1 MFSALEL
8 MFTVLEYMSIALEL
22 MFTACEHNFSRCRD
36 TFFLINANNRIKSPR
51 QPKSHQIICVIQFF
65 SVFLQTNEIINQSR
79 EYHYGMKPSC
89 VQRQLIGEILN
100 RFERRGLRVAGM
112 KMMQLSDEILR
123 EHYAHLVDKPFF
135 PSLAASMQASPVVA
149 LALEGVDAVQ
159 VVRTMTGST
168 NGREAAPGTIRG
180 DYSMSNQQ
188 NIVHASDSTSNA
200 EIELRR
206 FFKDEEIFDYQSGA
220 FGYIYGSGEAK

>member
-1 MFSALEL
+1 MK
-8 MFTVLEYMSIALEL
+8 
-22 MFTACEHNFSRCRD
+22 
-36 TFFLINANNRIKSPR
+36 IKSSLLFCIPLT
-51 QPKSHQIICVIQFF
+51 F
-65 SVFLQTNEIINQSR
+65 
-79 EYHYGMKPSC
+79 HYLCGNIMSNKMNHVMEKTLVLLKPSC
-89 VQRQLIGEILN
+89 VQRQLIGEIVN

-123 EHYAHLVDKPFF
+123 EHYAHLVDRPFF

-200 EIELRR
+200 EIELKR
-206 FFKDEEIFDYQSGA
+206 FFRDEEIFDYTSGA
-220 FGYIYGSGEAK
+220 FGFIYGDGEAK

>member
-1 MFSALEL
+1 MEKTL
-8 MFTVLEYMSIALEL
+8 VLL
-22 MFTACEHNFSRCRD
+22 
-36 TFFLINANNRIKSPR
+36 
-51 QPKSHQIICVIQFF
+51 
-65 SVFLQTNEIINQSR
+65 
-79 EYHYGMKPSC
+79 KPSC

-112 KMMQLSDEILR
+112 KMMQLSDEI
-123 EHYAHLVDKPFF
+123 
-135 PSLAASMQASPVVA
+135 

-206 FFKDEEIFDYQSGA
+206 FFKDGEIFDYQSGA

>member
-1 MFSALEL
+1 MMEKTL
-8 MFTVLEYMSIALEL
+8 VLL
-22 MFTACEHNFSRCRD
+22 
-36 TFFLINANNRIKSPR
+36 
-51 QPKSHQIICVIQFF
+51 
-65 SVFLQTNEIINQSR
+65 
-79 EYHYGMKPSC
+79 KPSC
-89 VQRQLIGEILN
+89 VQRQLIGEIVN

-123 EHYAHLVDKPFF
+123 EHYAHLVDRPFF
-135 PSLAASMQASPVVA
+135 PALAASMQTSPVV
-149 LALEGVDAVQ
+149 ALEGVDAVQ

-200 EIELRR
+200 VIELKR
-206 FFKDEEIFDYQSGA
+206 FFRDEEIFDYTSGA
-220 FGYIYGSGEAK
+220 FAFIYGDGEGK

>member
-1 MFSALEL
+1 MEKTL
-8 MFTVLEYMSIALEL
+8 VLL
-22 MFTACEHNFSRCRD
+22 
-36 TFFLINANNRIKSPR
+36 
-51 QPKSHQIICVIQFF
+51 
-65 SVFLQTNEIINQSR
+65 
-79 EYHYGMKPSC
+79 KPSC
-89 VQRQLIGEILN
+89 VQRQLIGEIVN

-123 EHYAHLVDKPFF
+123 EHYAHLV
-135 PSLAASMQASPVVA
+135 
-149 LALEGVDAVQ
+149 LEGVDAVQ

-200 EIELRR
+200 AIELKR
-206 FFKDEEIFDYQSGA
+206 FFRDEEIFDYTSGA
-220 FGYIYGSGEAK
+220 FAFIYGDGEAK